1 MIKKTA
7 LSRSLQLMFS
17 SLIPASALLLTQPV
31 LAQQITDSTGSA
43 DAMPV
48 QRVEITGSSIK
59 RIQKEGALPV
69 QVLTQ
74 EDIKRSGATSATD
87 LIQNLP
93 TMQGG
98 FTASASVDG
107 PGGGV
112 TAAALHALPSKYTL
126 VLLDGMR
133 VATQGN
139 NVNLESI
146 PLDAVERVEIL
157 TDGASALY
165 GSDAIAGVVNFILKK
180 NKTDGDAYFT
190 TQHPQHPGGSSW
202 STGISKGWGDLDK
215 DGFNILGTFSHDEQ
229 TQLHASQRSFSSQ
242 GGVFNFTSGGTK
254 YAFNST
260 TNNVAPANVNITAL
274 PVGQAALPDGSN
286 VVAVTLNPY
295 YSANGNCGNAN
306 AYINNSTPGVTECR
320 FNYAAT
326 VQDIPSSTRDSGL
339 LKGVFKI
346 NNTTSVWS
354 TLLLSRYAMLAQYAP
369 SANPIGIGP
378 DPTGNVNYPGLY
390 NKYVQPYLTA
400 NGLEITPTNGGSAS
414 LGFRTVTLGGRTDEY
429 TTNARHFSVGFNSN
443 VAGWDL
449 SGSLTLSNSVLTDK
463 SAGGYS
469 DYNQLNAAINSDAYD
484 PVMNT
489 GVASISN
496 SLLNGAQFSKSTT
509 NTDSIKVGAQ
519 HDLFEL
525 PGGTSIL
532 SVGADF
538 SHTVMQTQYD
548 DLLLALSG
556 FSTQPA
562 SSDFPVGGSYAAV
575 PNYNSRNNQGVFGEW
590 LLPVTNTFET
600 TISGR
605 FDNYDRIYSGYI
617 FNPVADSNGV
627 YDQIASGDIGNS
639 FSKPTYKI
647 SMRWAPVDTLMLR
660 ASYGTGFKAPT
671 MSNIAA
677 PLGFY
682 GSSTGSYACPFPGS
696 PGCLP
701 GSAQYDILAGGNSS
715 TGASGIQAE
724 NSKQWTLGFRFEPS
738 RELTMGVDLWNVNL
752 TKQIMDGGI
761 PEQWAFNHAAQYASL
776 FVNPYF
782 DQGGNVNTIAYKEIP
797 INGGTANYQGLDWD
811 FGSRINTPLGPLATA
826 WAGTYM
832 LKQHYTFLGDTNV
845 YSDLGK
851 YGPDQQVVFRIQ
863 MHLASTLTT
872 GNFTNTLQA
881 NYKSGYHDEPY
892 SAGDATVMLLN
903 PDGSMGAAVD
913 FPGRQV
919 ASYTTVDWQGNYNY
933 SKALVFTAGIKNL
946 FDRNPPLTIQSG
958 GGGDQLGYDGR
969 YADALGRSYY
979 VTAHYHF

>member
-1 MIKKTA
+1 MIKKTL
-7 LSRSLQLMFS
+7 LSRSMQLMFV
-17 SLIPASALLLTQPV
+17 PASLVFLSQSAFS
-31 LAQQITDSTGSA
+31 QQITDGAGA
-43 DAMPV
+43 DAAQV

-93 TMQGG
+93 TMQGF

-107 PGGGV
+107 PAGGV
-112 TAAALHALPSKYTL
+112 TSAALHALPSKYTL

-146 PLDAVERVEIL
+146 PLDAVERIEIL

-165 GSDAIAGVVNFILKK
+165 GSDAVAGVVNFILKK

-190 TQHPQHPGGSSW
+190 TQSPQHPGGKSW
-202 STGISKGWGDLDK
+202 STGISKGWGDLET
-215 DGFNILGTFSHDEQ
+215 DGFNILATYSHDVQ
-229 TQLHASQRSFSSQ
+229 QKLMASQRSFSSQ
-242 GGVFNFTSGGTK
+242 GGVFNFNSGGAK

-260 TNNVAPANVNITAL
+260 TNNVAPANVNITAV
-274 PVGQAALPDGSN
+274 PIGQNALPDGSN
-286 VVAVTLNPY
+286 VTSVTLNPY
-295 YSANGNCGNAN
+295 YAANGNCGNKN

-326 VQDIPSSTRDSGL
+326 VQDIPSSIRDSGL
-339 LKGVFKI
+339 LKGVWKI
-346 NNTTSVWS
+346 DNSTSVWS
-354 TLLLSRYAMLAQYAP
+354 TLLLSRYAMKAQYAP

-378 DPTGNVNYPGLY
+378 DPTGAVNYPGLY
-390 NKYVQPYLTA
+390 NSYVVPYLSA

-429 TTNARHFSVGFNSN
+429 MTNARHFSVGFNSSLG
-443 VAGWDL
+443 GWDL
-449 SGSLTLSNSVLTDK
+449 NGTLTLSNSVLTDK

-469 DYNQLNAAINSDAYD
+469 DYNQLNAAITAGNYD

-489 GVASISN
+489 GIDSISG
-496 SLLNGAQFSKSTT
+496 SLVNGAQFIKSTT
-509 NTDSIKVGAQ
+509 NADTLKLNAQ
-519 HDLFEL
+519 HDVFTL
-525 PGGTSIL
+525 PGGASIL
-532 SVGADF
+532 SFGGEFA
-538 SHTVMQTQYD
+538 HTVMQTQYD
-548 DLLLALSG
+548 DLLLAISG

-562 SSDFPVGGSYAAV
+562 SSDFPVGGSFGAV
-575 PNYNSRNNQGVFGEW
+575 PNFNKRNNEGLFAEW

-600 TISGR
+600 TLSGR
-605 FDNYDRIYSGYI
+605 FDNYDKIYSGYI
-617 FNPVADSNGV
+617 FDSVTDVNGV
-627 YDQIASGDIGNS
+627 YNQIASGNIGKA

-647 SMRWAPVDTLMLR
+647 SMRWAPVDSVLVR
-660 ASYGTGFKAPT
+660 ASYGTGFRAPT
-671 MSNIAA
+671 MTNIAK
-677 PLGFY
+677 PLAFS
-682 GSSTGSYACPFPGS
+682 GSSSGSYACPFPGS

-715 TGASGIQAE
+715 TDSSGLGAE
-724 NSKQWTLGFRFEPS
+724 NSKQWTLGFRLEPS
-738 RELTMGVDLWNVNL
+738 RELSMGVDLWNVNL
-752 TKQIMDGGI
+752 SRQIIDAGI
-761 PEQWAFNHAAQYASL
+761 PEQWAFNHASQYSNL

-782 DQGGNVNTIAYKEIP
+782 DRGGNVNTIAYKEVP
-797 INGGTANYQGLDWD
+797 INGGKANYQGIDWD
-811 FGSRINTPLGPLATA
+811 ISSRMNTPLGPLSTA

-832 LKQHYTFLGDTNV
+832 LKQKYTFAGDPTV
-845 YSDLGK
+845 YIDLGR
-851 YGPDQQVVFRIQ
+851 YGPDQQVVFRVQ
-863 MHLASTLTT
+863 MHLAATLTT

-881 NYKSGYHDEPY
+881 NYKSGYHDQNY
-892 SAGDATVMLLN
+892 SVGDAVVMQLN
-903 PDGSMGAAVD
+903 PDGSAGAAID
-913 FPGRQV
+913 FSSHRV
-919 ASYTTVDWQGNYNY
+919 ASYTTIDWQGNYNY

-969 YADALGRSYY
+969 YSDALGRSFYL
-979 VTAHYHF
+979 TGHYHF